1 MLAMCVT
8 DVLSLSFSGI
18 FTGFLSII
26 GASICSHPVLLSI
39 GGHVG
44 FGLWCCYAMLCTILG
59 LNRFLDLL
67 YPMFY
72 RPLFSGRRTWYWL
85 SLPVLYGLYISSPL
99 ERPFIYSSRLGSW
112 FISPLPGVLDT
123 GYTQTV
129 TSHTVTN
136 VSVSLVITMLYAY
149 IYLHLR
155 RQSKQITMCTSAQV
169 SSARMRILVQTFVTC
184 LILTV
189 ATASYVAMQLWPLPD
204 FMYILS
210 QITWQ
215 AINGSNSIIYLCLNR
230 TIRRRL
236 KAKLCGSISYSDE
249 EERRGG
255 FSFTF
260 SGISVKRDHKKL
272 RFSFSAAHP
281 PNANLTESS
290 DFLMLRPQKT
300 RVTSSSTGQA
310 FKNCIR

>member
-1 MLAMCVT
+1 MPLMAMNSTALKQLCDKHGDVIGQQNVLLGLVYVCSGIVYITLQLLCIYAIFQKDLLRNSCFKIMLAMCVT

-123 GYTQTV
+123 GYT
-129 TSHTVTN
+129 
-136 VSVSLVITMLYAY
+136 
-149 IYLHLR
+149 
-155 RQSKQITMCTSAQV
+155 
-169 SSARMRILVQTFVTC
+169 ILVQTFVTC

-215 AINGSNSIIYLCLNR
+215 AINGTAFFEEQIIFPKR
-230 TIRRRL
+230 
-236 KAKLCGSISYSDE
+236 SE
-249 EERRGG
+249 
-255 FSFTF
+255 SF
-260 SGISVKRDHKKL
+260 
-272 RFSFSAAHP
+272 
-281 PNANLTESS
+281 E
-290 DFLMLRPQKT
+290 
-300 RVTSSSTGQA
+300 
-310 FKNCIR
+310 